1 LEAELK
7 SANDKLATSK
17 SDRVLKEQGEIKTD
31 LESKIAKL
39 TKNDNALKE
48 QITDFNTKKQN
59 DADGAYNAVF
69 AELDTKRLRV
79 SE

>member
-48 QITDFNTKKQN
+48 QITDFNT
-59 DADGAYNAVF
+59 
-69 AELDTKRLRV
+69 E
-79 SE
+79 